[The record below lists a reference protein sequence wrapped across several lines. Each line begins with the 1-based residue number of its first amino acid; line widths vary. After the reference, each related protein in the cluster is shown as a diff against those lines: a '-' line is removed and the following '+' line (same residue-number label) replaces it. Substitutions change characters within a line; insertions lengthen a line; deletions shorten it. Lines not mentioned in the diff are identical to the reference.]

1 MVSNVSLKLSEKIVM
16 QIVIMRRLL
25 LLCCLFVT
33 GIGFALYNF
42 QGLATKGQFDSIAI
56 DFREDLPK
64 GEIESQLKQ
73 LQSKFGVAP
82 ELNSKFSVSDNLYI
96 FKGNK
101 AILDQI
107 KSQDPELLKDVE
119 SIEPNYIYGL
129 TDPTP
134 SPDANESEYVH
145 TAGAPNDPLYNKQWH
160 MHNINVEQAWETNK
174 GSGIVVAVI
183 DTGVTK
189 TTDMDKT
196 EFVAGY
202 DFVNNK
208 AEANDDNGH
217 GTHVAGSVAQSTNN
231 SIGVAGVAYQA
242 KIMPL
247 KVLSAAGGGTVSD
260 IAESIKFAADK
271 GANVINMSLGG
282 GGESALMKE
291 AIDYAHAKGVVIVAA
306 AGNENQ
312 GSASYPARYN
322 HVIGVAAFD
331 AKGEKAEFSNFGAG
345 VDIAAPGG
353 GHGSRVWQETID
365 PDGGAPQVIGL
376 QGTSMASPH
385 VAGVAAM
392 IMSAGVKD
400 PDAVQQVLQQSVRQ
414 IAEDPLNHFGAGQ
427 LDAGAAVLMAAR
439 GQISFSDFFRW
450 LHENG
455 YLNLRFWF
463 DGGAVALLPKILMVL
478 GSYMFAFLVRYLF
491 PSVSLATGLITG
503 SSGLFFMR
511 GFYMF
516 DLPQAPFRM
525 MGSSLAEMGN
535 AVAGNNI
542 LNPLFASVLIP
553 AVLLALL
560 WSNETGKRF
569 SIGLL
574 LGTSA
579 CLAVNMVYEPH
590 VWMLGDG
597 LVPQIFLGVN
607 AALCFVL
614 ARFAA
619 RAAEAQV

>member
-1 MVSNVSLKLSEKIVM
+1 
-16 QIVIMRRLL
+16 MRRLL

-42 QGLATKGQFDSIAI
+42 QGLATKGEFDSIAV

-82 ELNSKFSVSDNLYI
+82 ELNSKFSESDHLYT

-101 AILDQI
+101 AILDKI

-129 TDPTP
+129 TDPAP
-134 SPDANESEYVH
+134 AKDVNEPEYIH

-196 EFVAGY
+196 DFVAGY

-208 AEANDDNGH
+208 AEADDDNGH

-365 PDGGAPQVIGL
+365 PDGGAAQVIGL

-414 IAEDPLNHFGAGQ
+414 IAEDPLNHYGAGQ
-427 LDAGAAVLMAAR
+427 LDAGAAVLLAAR
-439 GQISFSDFFRW
+439 GQISFNDFFRW

-463 DGGAVALLPKILMVL
+463 DGGAVALLPKILMVV

-525 MGSSLAEMGN
+525 MGSSVAEMGN
-535 AVAGNNI
+535 AIAGNNI

-553 AVLLALL
+553 AALLALL

-569 SIGLL
+569 AIGLL

-607 AALCFVL
+607 AALCFIL
-614 ARFAA
+614 AKFAA
-619 RAAEAQV
+619 KAAKAEAQAWLP

>member
-1 MVSNVSLKLSEKIVM
+1 M

-73 LQSKFGVAP
+73 LQSKFGLAP
-82 ELNSKFSVSDNLYI
+82 ELNSKFSASDNLYI

-101 AILDQI
+101 AILDRI

-134 SPDANESEYVH
+134 SPDANEPEYVH

-619 RAAEAQV
+619 RAAEAQA

>member
-1 MVSNVSLKLSEKIVM
+1 
-16 QIVIMRRLL
+16 MRRLL

-42 QGLATKGQFDSIAI
+42 QGLATKGEFDSIAV

-82 ELNSKFSVSDNLYI
+82 ELNSKFSESDHLYT

-107 KSQDPELLKDVE
+107 KSQNSELLKDVE

-134 SPDANESEYVH
+134 SKDTEPEYIP
-145 TAGAPNDPLYNKQWH
+145 TATAPNDPLYNKQWH

-196 EFVAGY
+196 DFVEGY

-208 AEANDDNGH
+208 AEADDDNGH
-217 GTHVAGSVAQSTNN
+217 GTHVAGSIAQSTNN

-365 PDGGAPQVIGL
+365 PDGGVPQVIGL

-414 IAEDPLNHFGAGQ
+414 ITEDPLNHYGAGQ

-439 GQISFSDFFRW
+439 GQISFNDFFRW

-463 DGGAVALLPKILMVL
+463 DGGAVALLPKILMVV

-503 SSGLFFMR
+503 SSGLFFLR

-525 MGSSLAEMGN
+525 MGSSVAEMGN
-535 AVAGNNI
+535 AIAGNNI

-553 AVLLALL
+553 AALLALL

-607 AALCFVL
+607 AALCLVL
-614 ARFAA
+614 AKFAA
-619 RAAEAQV
+619 KAAKAEASA